1 MHLVAL
7 LHPARRF
14 FKFQP
19 RKKMKP
25 LVTIAVIFFSLA
37 LQAQSVTLN
46 FRQAPLETVFKE
58 IQRQTGY
65 GFIYT
70 REQLRT
76 SLPVTIDLQQAPL
89 ATALALCM
97 KNQPLTCQIEDRYVI
112 VRDKPAVIPKTISE
126 EFEVTGRVVDNQGQP
141 LEGATIYI
149 RQQNRTMAT
158 GANGGFHI
166 TKLTPGTELVFS
178 NVGHQS
184 RDLVVTGS
192 GFLLVELTAT
202 VNNLDET
209 LVVGYGT
216 TTKRLNTGSVGR
228 VSGSTIE
235 KQPVFNPLLALPG
248 RVPGVLVTQQNGMP
262 GTAVKILVRGRTS
275 INDNINNDPLFI
287 IDGVPFAP
295 NNTSVNAVGSA
306 LGNTGLSPF
315 NAINPADIESIEILK
330 DADATAIYGSRG
342 ANGVV
347 LITTR
352 RGRPGKTTATLNL
365 RSGFSR
371 LTHSMDFMNTPQYLE
386 MRREAFANDGL
397 VPNTNPSS
405 TGFAPDLLLWDTTR
419 YTDFRKLLT
428 DGTAHQTDLQLSV
441 SGGNEQT
448 RFLMGAGHA
457 RQTTIFPGDLY
468 DRKGSFHIHL
478 DHQPAGQ
485 RWQLTFKGSY
495 VQSKTNINI
504 TDPSSFLRL
513 PPNLPPLYDSAG
525 NLNWQHAGVNFDNP
539 LAHSLRE
546 YEATTDN
553 LLANLQVSYKPG
565 SGLSFR
571 SSAGFNIVNT
581 SDIGTTPNASLN
593 PVSGELASANFG
605 ATAYRT
611 LILEP
616 QMDYKR
622 KFGRLKLELVAGA
635 TIQFNQQEA
644 SSISGSGYNN
654 DALLRSI
661 RSAATVVVRRSDKT
675 ENKYAAVFGRAN
687 LNWQDKYIV
696 NFTGRRDGSSR
707 FGPGKQFANFGAAG
721 IAWLFSKEAFIRKT
735 APFLSHGKLRIS
747 YGSTGNDKIGDYG
760 FLSTYSTTG
769 ISYGGVPAITPTGL
783 SNPDFAWEL
792 NRKLEAGLEAAFLN
806 DRLQFTLA
814 CYRNECSNQLINYT
828 LPSQTGANS
837 VIANFPATVLNKGV
851 ELEITGVAVQRKKL
865 EWVASFNITV
875 PKTILETFPGF
886 SSSSYF
892 SILEL
897 GHPLNIV
904 SGYRFAG
911 VNSQT
916 GLFEYYDEEGK
927 ATSAP
932 GTAARV
938 KSLVYQDPSFYGGI
952 GNRLRYNQV
961 ELEIFMDFKK
971 QQGLNYLGNM
981 YGSNIYPGTFFNQ
994 PVEVLSRWRQPGDI
1008 SMIQKYTTRSGTP
1021 AYNAA
1026 NIMRLSGSDYMYSDA
1041 SFLRLRNVSLSY
1053 RLSKR
1058 LLDKWRIS
1066 GIALNLQA
1074 QNLYTFTMFRGTD
1087 PETQNIYRLPPLR
1100 TIVAGVQV
1108 TF

>member
-58 IQRQTGY
+58 IQKQTGY

-248 RVPGVLVTQQNGMP
+248 RVPGVLVTQQTGMP
-262 GTAVKILVRGRTS
+262 GSAVNILVRGRTS
-275 INDNINNDPLFI
+275 INTNINNDPLFI

-295 NNTSVNAVGSA
+295 NNSPVNQTGSA

-315 NAINPADIESIEILK
+315 NSINPADIESIEVLK

-342 ANGVV
+342 ANGVI

-352 RGRPGKTTATLNL
+352 KGRAGKTRATINL

-371 LTHSMDFMNTPQYLE
+371 LTRSMDFMNTQQYLE

-397 VPNTNPSS
+397 TPNTNPSS
-405 TGFAPDLLLWDTTR
+405 PGYAPDLLLWDTTR
-419 YTDFRKLLT
+419 YTDFRKLLI

-448 RFLMGAGHA
+448 RFLMGTGHS

-468 DRKGSFHIHL
+468 DKKGSFHIHL
-478 DHQPAGQ
+478 DHQPTGQ
-485 RWQLTFKGSY
+485 RWQLSFKGSY

-504 TDPSSFLRL
+504 KDPSSFVML
-513 PPNLPPLYDSAG
+513 PPNLPALYDSAG

-553 LLANLQVSYKPG
+553 LLANLSVNYKAG
-565 SGLSFR
+565 GGITLRTTAGL
-571 SSAGFNIVNT
+571 NT
-581 SDIGTTPNASLN
+581 VTTNDISTTPNSSLN
-593 PVSGELASANFG
+593 PTAGVLASANFG
-605 ATAYRT
+605 ATVFRT

-616 QMDYKR
+616 QAEYKR
-622 KFGRLKLELVAGA
+622 KFGILKLELLTGA
-635 TIQFNQQEA
+635 TIQANQREA
-644 SSISGSGYNN
+644 ASISGTGYTN
-654 DALLRSI
+654 DALLRSV
-661 RSAATVVVRRSDKT
+661 RAAATITVNRSDKA

-687 LNWQDKYIV
+687 LNWRDKYIV

-721 IAWLFSKEAFIRKT
+721 IAWLFSKEAFIRKAT
-735 APFLSHGKLRIS
+735 PFLSHGKLRIS

-760 FLSTYSTTG
+760 FLSTYTTTG
-769 ISYGGVPAITPTGL
+769 VSYGGVPGITPTGL
-783 SNPDFAWEL
+783 FNPDYAWEL
-792 NRKLEAGLEAAFLN
+792 NWKLEAALEAAFFQ

-828 LPSQTGANS
+828 LPTQTGASS
-837 VIANFPATVLNKGV
+837 VIANFPATVLNKGI
-851 ELEITGVAVQRKKL
+851 ELEITGVAVQKKKL
-865 EWVASFNITV
+865 EWVASFNITL
-875 PKTILETFPGF
+875 PKTILESFPGF

-911 VNSQT
+911 VNTQT

-927 ATSAP
+927 PTSTPAS
-932 GTAARV
+932 AARV
-938 KSLVYQDPSFYGGI
+938 KSLVYEDPTFYGGI
-952 GNRLRYNQV
+952 NNRIRLNQL

-971 QQGLNYLGNM
+971 QQGQNYLGNI
-981 YGSNIYPGTFFNQ
+981 YGNNVYPGTFFNQ
-994 PVEVLSRWRQPGDI
+994 PVAVMNRWRQPGDV

-1021 AYNAA
+1021 AYSAA
-1026 NIMRLSGSDYMYSDA
+1026 NIMRQSGSDYMYSDA
-1041 SFLRLRNVSLSY
+1041 SFLRLRSVSLSY
-1053 RLSKR
+1053 RLNKR
-1058 LLDKWRIS
+1058 LLDKWRITD
-1066 GIALNLQA
+1066 IALNLQA
-1074 QNLYTFTMFRGTD
+1074 QNLFTFTRFTGTD

-1100 TIVAGVQV
+1100 TIVAGLQL